1 MPDEITPDASAVAL
15 ATITEQIRGLVE
27 GMARSERQLEKLDP
41 INTALGEMRVSLAL
55 KADTSALNMVDQK
68 VINWIAQAR
77 GAFVVASL
85 CIGAVQTAL
94 IGGGAYIV
102 THLQSHETS
111 IAVIGARLDSID
123 RSLKQSQQQQQGKTK
138 WVISCAPSLLSSALK
153 RD

>member
-68 VINWIAQAR
+68 VINWIALHR
-77 GAFVVASL
+77 CGAN
-85 CIGAVQTAL
+85 
-94 IGGGAYIV
+94 GAYRRRCV
-102 THLQSHETS
+102 HRDSL
-111 IAVIGARLDSID
+111 AVARNEHSRYRRASRFD
-123 RSLKQSQQQQQGKTK
+123 
-138 WVISCAPSLLSSALK
+138 
-153 RD
+153 